1 MLDKILNSSK
11 VLLTILFF
19 SISYGIYSYNTLPR
33 EADPD
38 ISLPLIYVSVLHK
51 GISPEDSERLIIKPL
66 EKELKIIEG
75 VKKMSSTSYLGGGNI
90 ILEFDAGFESER
102 ALGDTRLKVDQAKN
116 KFPTE
121 TKEPNV
127 TEINLS
133 RFPVLAIAISGNI
146 EKRYL
151 LKIAKELKNK
161 IEKIEEVLSVK
172 VIGEDERQIEVIVD
186 PRDVKAYGLTAKE
199 VLFSLKNSNSLIPA
213 GKLSGETG
221 SFNVKVPSL
230 LENLKD
236 ILSLPIKSTND
247 SVVTLGEVSKIRD
260 SYKETIGIA
269 RNNGQN
275 AIILEISKRSG
286 KNIINTIEK
295 IKEEVNQTKDILPQ
309 KVKIDYFQDESK
321 AINTMLTD
329 LQNNIILAV
338 ILVLII
344 IIYWMG
350 WKSALL
356 VSFAIPGSFLISMTF
371 LSFIGI
377 TINIVV
383 LFSLILSVGI
393 LIDGAI
399 IVVEYANR
407 RAAEGLSFQKV
418 FFMSSKKMFTPVIAS
433 TLTTLAAF
441 FPLVFWPGV
450 AGEFMFYLPVT
461 LLTILSSS
469 LFMALI
475 FIPVLGNIIG
485 GDSPRAKEERENLK
499 LLESGDLSQIS
510 GIQKIYL
517 NILEWCLQKPLKI
530 VFVTIFLL
538 ISIQFVYFKFGKGI
552 EFFPEIE
559 PDYAEV
565 VVHARG
571 NLSIN
576 DKNII
581 MKEVEEIILTNPAIK
596 NSYTKVGA
604 LKNRKEQGTD
614 DIIGSINIEF
624 IEWKKR
630 PKTNFIIKNLEKT
643 FLKIPGINVE
653 ILEKKDGPPNDKDVE
668 IEVSNV
674 SKEMLLND
682 SNFLIAYLQNI
693 KWVKNLDTGINAP
706 GIEWQLR
713 IDRAKADKYGVDVKL
728 IGDTIQM
735 ITQGLKFTDFM
746 PEDSDEEV
754 DIVVKFDKK
763 YRTLNELDNIEVNG
777 KNGPVALSLF
787 VEREPKLK
795 VGKINRTDSMNSV
808 NIMFDVEED
817 LNINKKVSELTNW
830 LKKNAEYISSSVKF
844 RGQEEDQEEAKKFL
858 LKAFFI
864 AIFLILL
871 ILISTFES
879 FFFCFIILTS
889 VIMSTIGVMIGLILT
904 NQAFGIVMS
913 GIGVIA
919 LAGIVVNNNIV
930 LLDTYKNLRKINN
943 NIKEIILRTGAQ
955 RLRPILLTTLTTFF
969 GLVPMAFGL
978 NIDFLSLEININN
991 PSSQW
996 WLQLSNAIVFGII
1009 FSFILTLIITPC
1021 LIFISENYK
1030 INKLFSSTLFNKGN
1044 RY

>member
-1 MLDKILNSSK
+1 MLDRILNSSK

-38 ISLPLIYVSVLHK
+38 ISLPLIYISIMHK

-90 ILEFDAGFESER
+90 VLEFDAGFESAK
-102 ALGDTRLKVDQAKN
+102 ALGDTRIKVDQAKN
-116 KFPTE
+116 KFPSETE
-121 TKEPNV
+121 EPKV

-133 RFPVLAIAISGNI
+133 RFPVLAVAISGNI
-146 EKRYL
+146 EKRVL
-151 LKIAKELKNK
+151 LKIAKELKNE
-161 IEKIEEVLSVK
+161 IEKIEEVLSIE
-172 VIGEDERQIEVIVD
+172 VIGEDERQIEVVVD
-186 PRDVKAYGLTAKE
+186 PKNVKAYGLTAKE
-199 VLFSLKNSNSLIPA
+199 VLLSLKNSNILIPA
-213 GKLSGETG
+213 GKLSGKTG
-221 SFNVKVPSL
+221 SFDVKVPSL
-230 LENLKD
+230 LENLED

-260 SYKETIGIA
+260 TYKETLGIA

-275 AIILEISKRSG
+275 AVILEISKRSG
-286 KNIINTIEK
+286 KNIIHTIEK
-295 IKEEVNQTKDILPQ
+295 IKEKVYKTSKFLPQ

-407 RAAEGLSFQKV
+407 RASEGLSFQKV
-418 FFMSSKKMFTPVIAS
+418 FFMSSKKMFTPVLAS

-485 GDSPRAKEERENLK
+485 VDSPRAKEERENLK

-510 GIQKIYL
+510 GIQKFYL
-517 NILEWCLQKPLKI
+517 KTLEWCLQKPFKI
-530 VFVTIFLL
+530 VFSTIFLL

-552 EFFPEIE
+552 EFFPAIE

-581 MKEVEEIILTNPAIK
+581 MKEVEELILSNTAIK

-604 LKNRKEQGTD
+604 LKNNKEQGTD

-630 PKTNFIIKNLEKT
+630 SETNLIIQSLEKK

-653 ILEKKDGPPNDKDVE
+653 ILEKKDGPPNEKDVE
-668 IEVSNV
+668 MEISNV
-674 SKEMLLND
+674 SKEILLND
-682 SNFLIAYLQNI
+682 SNFLINYLQNI
-693 KWVKNLDTGINAP
+693 KWIKNLDTGINAP
-706 GIEWQLR
+706 GIEWQLQ
-713 IDRAKADKYGVDVKL
+713 IDRAKADKYGVDIKL

-735 ITQGLKFTDFM
+735 MTHGLKITDFM

-754 DIVVKFDKK
+754 DIVVKFSEK
-763 YRTLNELDNIEVNG
+763 YRTLNELDNIEING

-787 VEREPKLK
+787 VERKPKLK
-795 VGKINRTDSMNSV
+795 VGRINRTDSMNSV
-808 NIMFDVEED
+808 NIMFDIED
-817 LNINKKVSELTNW
+817 NLNVNKKVSELTNW
-830 LKKNAEYISSSVKF
+830 LKTNEKYVGSTIKF

-858 LKAFFI
+858 FKAFFI

-930 LLDTYKNLRKINN
+930 LLDTYKNLKKINTDT
-943 NIKEIILRTGAQ
+943 KEIILRTGVQ

-1030 INKLFSSTLFNKGN
+1030 IKKLFNFSFFNKRNG
-1044 RY
+1044 Y

>member
-116 KFPTE
+116 KFPEE

-161 IEKIEEVLSVK
+161 IEKIEEVLRVE

-321 AINTMLTD
+321 AINTMLND

-630 PKTNFIIKNLEKT
+630 PKTNFIINNLEKT
-643 FLKIPGINVE
+643 FMKIPGINVE

-713 IDRAKADKYGVDVKL
+713 IDRAKADKYGVDIKL

-754 DIVVKFDKK
+754 DIIVKFDKK

-1030 INKLFSSTLFNKGN
+1030 INKLFNSTFFNKGN